1 VAAVALWEWRHR
13 IRRDGEGRRHTRKV
27 EPTVSDEPQYPPPPS
42 GPPAAPPPPPRP
54 AASPQGGWS
63 SPPPPA
69 AGGQPGWGPPPAGGP
84 QGWTPAPQAQAAG
97 LDPKIAGLLSYLF
110 GWIGGLIIY
119 LTQKDREVRF
129 HAAQSI
135 ILSVG
140 LTLFW
145 IVWQFVTSIFVR
157 GLGTLALFG
166 LISLVIGLG
175 TFGLW
180 IYMCIQ
186 GYSLNHTKLPFAG
199 DLAEQWAVK

>member
-1 VAAVALWEWRHR
+1 M
-13 IRRDGEGRRHTRKV
+13 
-27 EPTVSDEPQYPPPPS
+27 SDEPQYPPPPS